1 MPRDPDVLF
10 AARKQRQVPFDF
22 VLDELAVLDPWTRPM
37 FGCVAVYVEERILF
51 ILRAGKNDSDNGVW
65 IATTKEHHDSL
76 RREFPNL
83 RSIAV
88 LGTGVTGWQILPDD
102 ADDFEESV
110 LRACVLARAG
120 EEEEAGSAARRG
132 PEAGTRSAPA
142 LELLGRAIRRLGGRA
157 PGVPSSPHRAP
168 RFQASAARSL
178 RRAVSAPIRPPRSRS
193 RSSAAALSAAGRD

>member
-120 EEEEAGSAARRG
+120 DPRIGKVPKAKKKKPAARPGGDRK
-132 PEAGTRSAPA
+132 P
-142 LELLGRAIRRLGGRA
+142 GRARR
-157 PGVPSSPHRAP
+157 
-168 RFQASAARSL
+168 
-178 RRAVSAPIRPPRSRS
+178 RP
-193 RSSAAALSAAGRD
+193 